1 MNARSRTFVEVMLA
15 VSLAATLAACSS
27 SASVVSSA
35 GATST
40 ASSTGCADVTALKAS
55 VTALTQVK
63 PLQDG
68 VAALQTA
75 IANAKTDL
83 DAAQVSASAAL
94 QPAVATVK
102 SAFNESPEF
111 GQRSERRQ
119 PHAEGAG
126 HPRGA
131 SQARHSGGQ
140 ARDRRDPGD
149 CQRIRRRDHPVKK
162 QAPHHLGKDVAM
174 TKNRPLLDTLADM
187 TAASVARANLSEREL
202 MLVPLAGLVAVNASS
217 SVAYLLNLGPAVDSG
232 LTLEDARSSCSSR
245 SPRSWEAPAS
255 STRPPTSPPHSG
267 SPSPSR
273 TPWTPTTSS

>member
-83 DAAQVSASAAL
+83 DAGGFASAAL

-102 SAFNESPEF
+102 SAFDESRV
-111 GQRSERRQ
+111 RST
-119 PHAEGAG
+119 
-126 HPRGA
+126 
-131 SQARHSGGQ
+131 
-140 ARDRRDPGD
+140 
-149 CQRIRRRDHPVKK
+149 V
-162 QAPHHLGKDVAM
+162 
-174 TKNRPLLDTLADM
+174 
-187 TAASVARANLSEREL
+187 
-202 MLVPLAGLVAVNASS
+202 
-217 SVAYLLNLGPAVDSG
+217 
-232 LTLEDARSSCSSR
+232 
-245 SPRSWEAPAS
+245 
-255 STRPPTSPPHSG
+255 
-267 SPSPSR
+267 
-273 TPWTPTTSS
+273 